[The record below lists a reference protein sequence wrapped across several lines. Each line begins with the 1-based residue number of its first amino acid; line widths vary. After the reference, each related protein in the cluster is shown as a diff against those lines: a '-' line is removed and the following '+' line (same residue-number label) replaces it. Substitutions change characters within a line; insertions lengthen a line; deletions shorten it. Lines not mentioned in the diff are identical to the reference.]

1 MKPYTIGLYEKA
13 MPACLSWKDKLE
25 FTKSIGFDFLEIS
38 IDETDEKLSR
48 LDMSEAER
56 LALLDTFRII
66 GIPIRTMC
74 LSGHRRYPL
83 GSHDPKIA
91 EKSLEIIQKA
101 IQLADDLGIRIIQ
114 LAGYD
119 VYYEASDNGTRRR
132 FFRNLIKSVEMAASK
147 GVMLAFET
155 METEFMNTVSK
166 AMRLTSR
173 LSSPYL
179 GIYPDAGNLTNASI
193 LYKSDVLEDI
203 RTGKS
208 KIVAMHLKETKP
220 GIFREVHFGTGHV
233 NFESIIKTAWDI
245 GVRKYV
251 IEMWYTNNNS
261 WKEDISNAFRQINQY
276 LLKVCYSKILT

>member
-13 MPACLSWKDKLE
+13 MPADLSWKDKLE
-25 FTKSIGFDFLEIS
+25 FAKSIGFDFLEIS

-48 LDMSEAER
+48 LDMSDAER
-56 LALLDTFRII
+56 LALLDTFRIV

-74 LSGHRRYPL
+74 LSGHRKYPM
-83 GSHDPKIA
+83 GSHDPGIA
-91 EKSLEIIQKA
+91 EKSMEIIQKA

-119 VYYEASDNGTRRR
+119 VYYEVSDNETRQR
-132 FFRNLIKSVEMAASK
+132 FFENLAKSVEVAASK

-155 METEFMNTVSK
+155 METEFMNTVKK
-166 AMRLTSR
+166 AMKLANK

-193 LYKSDVLEDI
+193 LYNSDVLDDI
-203 RTGKS
+203 RAGKS

-220 GIFREVHFGTGHV
+220 GIFREVPFGTGHV
-233 NFESIIKTAWDI
+233 NFQSIIKTAWDI
-245 GVRKYV
+245 GVRKFV
-251 IEMWYTNNNS
+251 IEMWYAKNS
-261 WKEDISNAFRQINQY
+261 SWEKDISNAFKQVNQY
-276 LLKVCYSKILT
+276 LLNVCY